1 MALRLFAAPV
11 LDQCPTNPLTRST
24 VSTQQSSKQADSPSL
39 PPVRTPRGMAASQAP
54 LALPMTDTRTSGS
67 SPSAPIQTPD
77 ERRIGGLLPDWNAI
91 FKVRSDLDPPGYREA
106 VEAACAW
113 TIEKEKIAA
122 EERLKKAA
130 SRSKRKKSR

>member
-1 MALRLFAAPV
+1 MALRLVAAPA
-11 LDQCPTNPLTRST
+11 LDQCPTNLPTRST

-39 PPVRTPRGMAASQAP
+39 LPVRTQRGTAASQAP
-54 LALPMTDTRTSGS
+54 SAQPTTNTRTSDS
-67 SPSAPIQTPD
+67 SLRSPTQTPD
-77 ERRIGGLLPDWNAI
+77 KRQIGGPLPDWDAV
-91 FKVRSDLDPPGYREA
+91 FRARPDLDPPGYREA

-130 SRSKRKKSR
+130 SRGKRKKSR